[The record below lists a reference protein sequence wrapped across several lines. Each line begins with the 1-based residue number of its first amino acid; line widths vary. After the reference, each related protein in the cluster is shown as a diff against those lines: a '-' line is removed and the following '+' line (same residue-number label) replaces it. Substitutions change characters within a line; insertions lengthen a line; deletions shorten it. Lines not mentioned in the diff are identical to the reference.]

1 MFCSE
6 CAAAQ
11 GFRALVAMRMGA
23 SSLPERRDEK
33 LQPLS
38 DPADWIDMA
47 DYQDWSDSVIC
58 EATPMTA

>member
-1 MFCSE
+1 
-6 CAAAQ
+6 
-11 GFRALVAMRMGA
+11 MRMGA